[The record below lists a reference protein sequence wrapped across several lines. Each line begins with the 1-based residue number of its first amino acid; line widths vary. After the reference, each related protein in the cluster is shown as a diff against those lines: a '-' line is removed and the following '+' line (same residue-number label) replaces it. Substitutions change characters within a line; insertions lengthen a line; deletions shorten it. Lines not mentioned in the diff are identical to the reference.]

1 MNTTE
6 SNDELFEK
14 ELQDK
19 TILFPLGIPGFPT
32 HHRFILVQNT
42 EKPPLLWLQ
51 SVDDAKLGFAIIEAF
66 RLKKDYEFEIEET
79 DLISIG
85 SPKEKEYLVYFI
97 LCLHSDPDKIKGE
110 ANLQAPIIINLKNK
124 LGRQMIIRN
133 DTQYSES
140 ESFEI

>member
-1 MNTTE
+1 MNTSETNLD
-6 SNDELFEK
+6 SFEK
-14 ELQDK
+14 ELRDK

-32 HHRFILVQNT
+32 HHRFVIVQNT
-42 EKPPLLWLQ
+42 EKAPLFWLQ
-51 SVDDAKLGFAIIEAF
+51 SVDDDKLGFAIIEAF

-85 SPKEKEYLVYFI
+85 SPKENEYVVYFI
-97 LCLHSDPDKIKGE
+97 LFLHEDSVKIKGE
-110 ANLQAPIIINLKNK
+110 ANMQAPIIINLKNK

-133 DTQYSES
+133 DTQYSEA